1 MMKLL
6 SEEEVDRLAEREVV
20 EETRDV
26 IAGFDVALQQAR
38 SGGERAEILAK
49 LRQDAFSIRT
59 KVQTVSINGLAPL
72 TQRLDEYVGNAT
84 EMSDTAIEDVQAYI
98 DRIAALL
105 DGEEIVEAKDVARV
119 VREMPHMPAFDVNDI
134 VITEV
139 EVMVVMPQR
148 SAARAVQR
156 ELVACGYRTS
166 VVTNPLEA
174 IGLIIETKPDLIISA
189 MVMPRISGADLCCA
203 LAAMPA
209 TKDIPVAVLT
219 SLELDHP
226 DLANLPMTTG
236 RIRRGAE
243 FGDDLADVLQ
253 RFKIT

>member
-1 MMKLL
+1 MKLL
-6 SEEEVDRLAEREVV
+6 SEEEIDSQAEREVV
-20 EETRDV
+20 EDTRDI
-26 IAGFDVALQQAR
+26 IAGFDLTLQQVR
-38 SGGERAEILAK
+38 GGGDAAAALAK
-49 LRQDAFSIRT
+49 LRQDAFSLRT

-72 TQRLDEYVGNAT
+72 IQRLDEYVENTPELNQA
-84 EMSDTAIEDVQAYI
+84 AVADVQTYI

-105 DGEEIVEAKDVARV
+105 DGEEVVKVGEVARV
-119 VREMPHMPAFDVNDI
+119 VREMPHQPVFNVSDVK
-134 VITEV
+134 VTEV
-139 EVMVVMPQR
+139 EAMVVMPQR

-156 ELVACGYRTS
+156 ELAACGYRTS

-174 IGLIIETKPDLIISA
+174 LGLIIETQPDFVISA
-189 MVMPRISGADLCCA
+189 MIMPRISGADLCCA

-209 TKDIPVAVLT
+209 TKHIPVAVLT

-226 DLANLPMTTG
+226 DLAQLPMNVG
-236 RIRRGAE
+236 RIRRGPQ

>member
-1 MMKLL
+1 MSKLM
-6 SEEEVDRLAEREVV
+6 SEEEVDSLAEREVL

-26 IAGFDVALQQAR
+26 VDGFNIALQQAR
-38 SGGERAEILAK
+38 SAGKREEILAK
-49 LRQDAFSIRT
+49 FRQDAFSLRT
-59 KVQTVSINGLAPL
+59 KVQTVSIKGLAPL
-72 TQRLDEYVGNAT
+72 TQRLDEYVGNTT
-84 EMSDTAIEDVQAYI
+84 ELTDNAIDDIQAYVDRVGALI
-98 DRIAALL
+98 DG
-105 DGEEIVEAKDVARV
+105 DEVVEVQDIARV
-119 VREMPHMPAFDVNDI
+119 VREMPHQPAFAVEDI

-139 EVMVVMPQR
+139 EAMVVMPQR

-156 ELVACGYRTS
+156 ELAACGYRTS

-174 IGLIIETKPDLIISA
+174 IGLIIETQPDFVISA

-203 LAAMPA
+203 LAAMPG
-209 TKDIPVAVLT
+209 TKNIPVAVLT

-226 DLANLPMTTG
+226 DLANLPMTAG
-236 RIRRGAE
+236 RIRRGQQ